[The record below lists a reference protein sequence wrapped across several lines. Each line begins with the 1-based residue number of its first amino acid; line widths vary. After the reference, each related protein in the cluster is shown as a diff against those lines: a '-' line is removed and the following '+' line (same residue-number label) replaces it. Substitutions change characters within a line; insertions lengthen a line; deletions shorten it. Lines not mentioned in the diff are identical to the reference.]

1 VIAHF
6 IKDEFALYVPNSF
19 TPNGD
24 GTNDVFRPE
33 GNAID
38 PDQYHLLIFNRWGE
52 KVFETRDMQK
62 AWEGDHQMGAFY
74 IPDSFYH
81 YVLKAKSVHEY
92 EVKEYKGSV
101 YVFR

>member
-1 VIAHF
+1 M
-6 IKDEFALYVPNSF
+6 
-19 TPNGD
+19 
-24 GTNDVFRPE
+24 
-33 GNAID
+33 
-38 PDQYHLLIFNRWGE
+38 IFNRWGE
-52 KVFETRDMQK
+52 KVFETNDMDK
-62 AWEGDHQMGAFY
+62 AWEGDHQLGSFY